1 MLFLLQW
8 THSMRRITILKFW
21 ILTFFACHSFLSK
34 LAFLRLLERLCKIM
48 WNHKHPNRNE
58 WCNKKLLSHFH
69 NNCFWFCCV
78 TYLIFLFLLNKNAF
92 NVFLN
97 TVFTR
102 LLAAPYKAFF
112 SSFRAAYDQGQLTIE
127 DGLHFFLQLVKMS
140 RWRSVFPWLRF
151 VDQTLFA
158 HYLSSLQHH
167 VHIHHRRDYDE
178 QKAVIVVNQH
188 CQGCWSN
195 PKHAI
200 HESISKA

>member
-34 LAFLRLLERLCKIM
+34 LAFLRLLERFCKIM

-112 SSFRAAYDQGQLTIE
+112 HHFVRLTIK
-127 DGLHFFLQLVKMS
+127 G
-140 RWRSVFPWLRF
+140 
-151 VDQTLFA
+151 
-158 HYLSSLQHH
+158 SLQSRTAYIFFFSLSKCLDDAQSFLGY
-167 VHIHHRRDYDE
+167 VLLTKPSLRIIFPLFSIMCTSITGGIMMNRR
-178 QKAVIVVNQH
+178 QL
-188 CQGCWSN
+188 
-195 PKHAI
+195 
-200 HESISKA
+200 